1 MLQNLGECRE
11 LSQELLQLMKDLGE
25 IKSNPEQ
32 MTKTTTQLTNI
43 QEGIV
48 TTIEN
53 MLMTTQW
60 EQLVNETIQTSE
72 SEQDPGSVQRLL
84 ELIPNGAPHYKR
96 LQKSAKRPKFDSMQ
110 QQEVNL
116 EQDHVNH
123 VVSSLSTSFIFSIF
137 HSFSCIALLHCH
149 QDEHRSLTPKG
160 CLHTLFPDFSG
171 HFKTLFPI
179 ILGFLTK
186 LKRLSTIPPVGDGCA
201 E

>member
-43 QEGIV
+43 QERIV

-137 HSFSCIALLHCH
+137 QFFILLVASHCFIA
-149 QDEHRSLTPKG
+149 T
-160 CLHTLFPDFSG
+160 
-171 HFKTLFPI
+171 KTSI
-179 ILGFLTK
+179 
-186 LKRLSTIPPVGDGCA
+186 A
-201 E
+201 A